1 MRTLAHISDI
11 HFGAIDLDI
20 AQSLLQ
26 SLTRLQPDLV
36 VVSGDLTQRARSRQF
51 RAARRYLDT
60 IPFPKIIVP
69 GNHDIPLYNIYRR
82 FQKPLKKYQRYITG
96 DMAPFFEDQELAA
109 LGVNTAR
116 SLTFKNGRVSVKQMH
131 IIARKMCAVSDEKF
145 KILVT
150 HHPFL
155 PPPDFPREPL
165 VGRARRTLK
174 TIKRCRV
181 DLLLSGHFHQSY
193 AGGTHAVHTML
204 RHSVLVIQAGT
215 ATSVRLRHH
224 EKNAYNVVRIRPKI
238 VDLTVQRWNGRH
250 FESEQPEQY
259 LYIDQRW
266 NEQGELAA
274 WV

>member
-20 AQSLLQ
+20 ARGLLQ
-26 SLTRLQPDLV
+26 SLQQLQPDMVL
-36 VVSGDLTQRARSRQF
+36 VSGDLTQRARSRQF
-51 RAARRYLDT
+51 QAARRYLDN
-60 IPFPKIIVP
+60 IPFPKIVVP

-82 FQKPLKKYQRYITG
+82 FQKPLEKYQRYITS
-96 DMAPFFEDQELAA
+96 DMSPFFEDQELAV

-131 IIARKMCAVSDEKF
+131 VIARKMCTVPDEKF

-155 PPPDFPREPL
+155 PPPDFPKEPI

-174 TIKRCRV
+174 TIEHCRL

-215 ATSVRLRHH
+215 ATSTRLHH
-224 EKNAYNVVRIRPKI
+224 REKNAYNVIHLRPNI

-250 FESEQPEQY
+250 FEAEHPERY
-259 LYIDQRW
+259 LYKDHRW
-266 NEQGELAA
+266 HKAY
-274 WV
+274 